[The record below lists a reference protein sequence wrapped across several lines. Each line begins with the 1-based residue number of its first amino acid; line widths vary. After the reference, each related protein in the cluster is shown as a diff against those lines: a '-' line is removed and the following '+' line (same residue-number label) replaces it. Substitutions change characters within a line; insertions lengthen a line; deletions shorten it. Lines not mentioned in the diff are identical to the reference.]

1 MAKRLIRQNK
11 MILGVCGGIGSYF
24 NVDPTVIRILFVL
37 AFLGLGAG
45 LILYIIMAVVM
56 PDK

>member
-1 MAKRLIRQNK
+1 

-24 NVDPTVIRILFVL
+24 NIDPTIIRILFAL

-45 LILYIIMAVVM
+45 LILYIIMAVIM

>member
-24 NVDPTVIRILFVL
+24 DIDPTIIRILFVL

-45 LILYIIMAVVM
+45 LILYIIMAVIM

>member
-1 MAKRLIRQNK
+1 

-24 NVDPTVIRILFVL
+24 DIDPTIIRILFVL

-45 LILYIIMAVVM
+45 LILYIIMAVIM

>member
-1 MAKRLIRQNK
+1 MTKRLIRQNK

-24 NVDPTVIRILFVL
+24 SIDPTIIRILFVL
-37 AFLGLGAG
+37 AFFGLGAG
-45 LILYIIMAVVM
+45 LLLYIIMAIVM

>member
-24 NVDPTVIRILFVL
+24 NIDPTIIRILFAL

-45 LILYIIMAVVM
+45 LILYIIMAVIM

>member
-24 NVDPTVIRILFVL
+24 NVDATVIRILFVL

-45 LILYIIMAVVM
+45 LLLYIIMAVIM

>member
-11 MILGVCGGIGSYF
+11 MILGVCGGLGSYF
-24 NVDPTVIRILFVL
+24 NIDPTIVRILFVL

-45 LILYIIMAVVM
+45 LILYIIMAVIM